1 MTNDKRAKFL
11 SFLLNLQLT
20 KKTNPDM
27 WIFII
32 AIFFG
37 LCYASL
43 LYLFKN
49 KDLYSKTLTA
59 LLFTLRFIVASALI
73 VLFFNP
79 YIKMKKKTIEH
90 STIIIAQ
97 DNSKSLILTKDSTFY
112 KDAFPHTLDSL
123 SKRLSKKHTVDKYL
137 FGNKT
142 REFDSIDYQDHYTDI
157 SEALKTFKKNYY
169 KKNVGAVILLSDGIC
184 NKSYSPEQ
192 DIEPYPF
199 PIYTVTLGDTTN
211 YPDIYIKDIHYNKT
225 APTNTTIPIR
235 LTANANNCR
244 NKTLNIKILVNNEII
259 EETEVTVNSNRF
271 SNTIDF
277 NINSGDEGVK
287 QIDIQIDNIEN
298 EIITSNNNKRFFIDV
313 IDKQYKAL
321 FYAKSPHPD
330 LGSLRNILGDNF
342 EIEMV
347 FSNEEL
353 PKPNDYDIIFLH
365 QIPYFGMENHDVFL
379 NELKKHKKTPIFH
392 ILGENSDIESF
403 NALQSSVGIKKGAV
417 SSTLDIKPY
426 YNSTFGLFNINNELV
441 NAIKKFPP
449 LSLPHLEFSFKTN
462 HDAILNMNI
471 SDVLTPTPLMTFC
484 TDNDGRKNAFLFGT
498 GIWRWKLYD
507 FHNNKNYDNFEE
519 LFSKSVKY
527 LLTEKDKELVIN
539 YKEEYLNN
547 ESIVLTAELKNPS
560 QELTN
565 EPDLRIRITDKHS
578 KKAYDYDFSKVNNSY
593 RLNINSL
600 PEGIYNFKADA
611 QYGNAIY
618 SETGSFSVVS
628 IGAEAQDLV
637 ANSQRMKLLASLTNG
652 KNFNVDELNQLV
664 ESIENDDR
672 ITSIMREEINYKDLI
687 NMKLIFFVILSLVSI
702 EWFLRKMFGTY

>member
-1 MTNDKRAKFL
+1 
-11 SFLLNLQLT
+11 
-20 KKTNPDM
+20 M
-27 WIFII
+27 WILII
-32 AIFFG
+32 AIIIGF
-37 LCYASL
+37 LYAGL
-43 LYLFKN
+43 LYIFNKN
-49 KDLYSKTLTA
+49 QHYGKTLTA
-59 LLFTLRFIVASALI
+59 SLFTLRLIVTSALV
-73 VLFFNP
+73 VLLFNP
-79 YIKMKKKTIEH
+79 YIKMKKKTTEP

-97 DNSKSLILTKDSTFY
+97 DNSKSLILTKDSSFY
-112 KDAFPHTLDSL
+112 KNQYPLTLDSL
-123 SKRLSKKHTVDKYL
+123 SRKLSKKHTVDKYL
-137 FGNKT
+137 FGDNT

-169 KKNVGAVILLSDGIC
+169 KQNVGAIILFSDGIC

-192 DIEPYPF
+192 DIESYPF

-225 APTNTTIPIR
+225 APTNTIIPIR
-235 LTANANNCR
+235 LTTNANNCR
-244 NKTLNIKILVNNEII
+244 NKTMNIKVLVNNETI
-259 EETEVTVNSNRF
+259 EETEIAINSNRF

-298 EIITSNNNKRFFIDV
+298 EIITNNNSKRFFIDV

-330 LGSLRNILGDNF
+330 LGSLRSILGDNF
-342 EIEMV
+342 EIEMI
-347 FSNEEL
+347 FSDEEL
-353 PKPNDYDIIFLH
+353 PKLNDYDIIFLH
-365 QIPYFGMENHDVFL
+365 QIPYFGMENHADL
-379 NELKKHKKTPIFH
+379 NKELKKYKKTPVFH
-392 ILGENSDIESF
+392 ILGEYSDIELF
-403 NALQSSVGIKKGAV
+403 NTIQSSVDVKKGAV
-417 SSTLDIKPY
+417 SSTLDIKAY
-426 YNSTFGLFNINNELV
+426 YNNTFGLFNIDNELV
-441 NAIKKFPP
+441 NATNKFPP
-449 LSLPHLEFSFKTN
+449 LSLPHLEFSYKTN

-527 LLTEKDKELVIN
+527 LLTEKDKELVVN
-539 YKEEYLNN
+539 YKDEYLNN
-547 ESIVLTAELKNPS
+547 EPIVLTAELKNPS

-565 EPDLRIRITDKHS
+565 EPNLRIRITDKHS
-578 KKAYDYDFSKVNNSY
+578 KKAYDYDFSKSNSSY

-611 QYGNAIY
+611 QYGNTKY

-628 IGAEAQDLV
+628 IGAEAQDLT

-672 ITSIMREEINYKDLI
+672 ITSIMREETNYKDLI
-687 NMKLIFFVILSLVSI
+687 NMKLIFFVILSLVST

>member
-1 MTNDKRAKFL
+1 
-11 SFLLNLQLT
+11 
-20 KKTNPDM
+20 M
-27 WIFII
+27 WILII
-32 AIFFG
+32 AIIIGF
-37 LCYASL
+37 LYAGL
-43 LYLFKN
+43 LYILNKN
-49 KDLYSKTLTA
+49 QHYGKTLTA
-59 LLFTLRFIVASALI
+59 LLFTLRFIVTSALV

-79 YIKMKKKTIEH
+79 YIKMKKKTTEP

-97 DNSKSLILTKDSTFY
+97 DNSKSLILTKDSSFY
-112 KDAFPHTLDSL
+112 KNQYPLILDSL
-123 SKRLSKKHTVDKYL
+123 SDKLSKKHNLDKYL
-137 FGNKT
+137 FGNTTK
-142 REFDSIDYQDHYTDI
+142 EFDNIDYQDHYTDI
-157 SEALKTFKKNYY
+157 SDALKTFKKNYY

-192 DIEPYPF
+192 DIESYPF

-225 APTNTTIPIR
+225 APTNTIIPIR
-235 LTANANNCR
+235 LTTNANNCR
-244 NKTLNIKILVNNEII
+244 NKSMNIKVFVNNEII
-259 EETEVTVNSNRF
+259 EETEIAVNSNRF

-298 EIITSNNNKRFFIDV
+298 EIITNNNNKRFFIDV

-342 EIEMV
+342 EIEMI
-347 FSNEEL
+347 FSDEEL
-353 PKPNDYDIIFLH
+353 PKLNDYDIIFLH
-365 QIPYFGMENHDVFL
+365 QIPYFGMKNYADF
-379 NELKKHKKTPIFH
+379 NKELKKYKKTPVFY
-392 ILGENSDIESF
+392 ILGENSDIELF
-403 NALQSSVGIKKGAV
+403 NTIQSSVDIKKGAV

-426 YNSTFGLFNINNELV
+426 YNNTFGLFNIDNELV
-441 NAIKKFPP
+441 NATNKFPP
-449 LSLPHLEFSFKTN
+449 LSLPHLEISYKTN

-471 SDVLTPTPLMTFC
+471 SEVLTPTPLMTFC
-484 TDNDGRKNAFLFGT
+484 TDCDGRKNAFLFGT
-498 GIWRWKLYD
+498 GIWKWKLYD

-527 LLTEKDKELVIN
+527 LLTEKDKELTIN

-547 ESIVLTAELKNPS
+547 ESIVFTAELKNPS

-565 EPDLRIRITDKHS
+565 EPDLRIRIIDKHS
-578 KKAYDYDFSKVNNSY
+578 KKAYDYDFSKNNNSY
-593 RLNINSL
+593 RLNVNSL
-600 PEGIYNFKADA
+600 PEGIYNFKAEA
-611 QYGNAIY
+611 QYGNTKY

-652 KNFNVDELNQLV
+652 KNFNVDELNQLAK
-664 ESIENDDR
+664 SIENDDR
-672 ITSIMREEINYKDLI
+672 ITSTMREETNYKDLI